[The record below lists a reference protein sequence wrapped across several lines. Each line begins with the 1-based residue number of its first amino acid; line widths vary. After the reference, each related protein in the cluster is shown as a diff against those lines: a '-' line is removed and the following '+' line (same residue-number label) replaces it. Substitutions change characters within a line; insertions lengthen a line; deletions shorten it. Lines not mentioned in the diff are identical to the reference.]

1 MTVPVFSPPLSGP
14 PLADPL
20 VLAALDWV
28 RATLSDTD
36 DAAQAR
42 ARLDGLRGGT
52 ALDHLSRVF
61 RLAPVEE
68 DLLLFALAHRVD
80 GAIAAL
86 CTAAVDD
93 PRQGYVTAHLLTRCI
108 GRGDPGFATALFARL
123 APEAPLRRWALIEMR
138 ETHPLAAVALDED
151 VALRLAGVGPGR
163 LPAGCKPLPHVT
175 IGGKWQQDA
184 GRLARAMGAGL
195 ALVGPNGSG
204 RRALADRVAKEAGL
218 TALSFTPDAAPKGL
232 RALAREAWLD
242 GLAVVVDLDPDNG
255 QRQSAAS
262 DEASLTAR
270 AGAEGRT
277 WAAEAAPLLAGR
289 LIVLAEDPTGVPTA
303 MHRAR
308 VAPLSTPERQDIWRA
323 MLPDWPPDER
333 DAVARHFPIGP
344 GSIAAIAAGLGPDD
358 GPGALWRRCRERGG
372 QGLEALAT
380 RIVPRFGWNDLILP
394 DQIRNELHA
403 ISDQIRN
410 RGTVYDDW
418 GFAKRLA
425 AGRGITAL
433 FAGPS
438 GVGKTMAA
446 EVIAGDL
453 GLDLYKVDL
462 SRLVSKYI
470 GETEKN
476 LRRVF
481 DAAEETG
488 ACLFL
493 DEADACLGKRSE
505 VKDSHDR
512 HANIEVSYLLQ
523 RMETYAGLCLL
534 ATNLKNNLDGAF
546 LRRLRFVI
554 DIPFPDQGD
563 RMRIWQ
569 GAFPPG
575 TPTEGLDLMALGRL
589 DISGGSIMVIAVNA
603 AFLAAAE
610 GAAVRMDHIAQAARG
625 EYRKHDRSFRAVW
638 DRRAP

>member
-1 MTVPVFSPPLSGP
+1 MTVPGFSPVLSGP
-14 PLADPL
+14 PLGDAM
-20 VLAALDWV
+20 VLATLDWV
-28 RATLSDTD
+28 RATLTG
-36 DAAQAR
+36 AANAAAAR
-42 ARLDGLRGGT
+42 AQLDGLRGAT

-61 RLAPVEE
+61 NLAPVEE

-80 GAIAAL
+80 GGIAAL
-86 CTAAVDD
+86 CAAAVDD
-93 PRQGYVTAHLLTRCI
+93 PRQSYVTAHLLTRCV
-108 GRGDPGFATALFARL
+108 GHDDPSFVTALFARL
-123 APEAPLRRWALIEMR
+123 APDAPLRRWALIEMH
-138 ETHPLAAVALDED
+138 ETHPLAAIALDED
-151 VALRLAGVGPGR
+151 VALRLAGVGSSR
-163 LPAGCKPLPHVT
+163 LPSGCTPLPQVV
-175 IGGKWQQDA
+175 IEGKWQQDA
-184 GRLARAMGAGL
+184 DQLAHGMGGGL
-195 ALVGPNGSG
+195 ALVGPSGSG
-204 RRALADRVAKEAGL
+204 RRALADRVAQAAGL
-218 TALSFTPDAAPKGL
+218 TALSFTPDLTTKGL
-232 RALAREAWLD
+232 RTLAREAWLD
-242 GLAVVVDLDPDNG
+242 GLALVVDLDPDGG
-255 QRQSAAS
+255 QRQYAAS
-262 DEASLTAR
+262 DEASMTAR
-270 AGAEGRT
+270 AGADGRT
-277 WAAEAAPLLAGR
+277 WAGEAAPLLGGR
-289 LIVLAEDPTGVPTA
+289 LIVLAEDPTGLPTA
-303 MHRAR
+303 MQRAR
-308 VAPLSTPERQDIWRA
+308 VAPLSMPERQDIWHT
-323 MLPDWPPDER
+323 MLPDWPSDER
-333 DAVARHFPIGP
+333 EAVARHFPIGP
-344 GSIAAIAAGLGPDD
+344 GSIAAIASGIGPDD

-372 QGLEALAT
+372 QGLEALTT
-380 RIVPRFGWNDLILP
+380 RIVPRFGWDDLILP
-394 DQIRNELHA
+394 DQVRNELRA

-418 GFAKRLA
+418 GFAQRLA

-446 EVIAGDL
+446 EVIAGEL

-523 RMETYAGLCLL
+523 RIETYAGLCLL

-554 DIPFPDQGD
+554 DIPFPDLGD

-569 GAFPPG
+569 GAFPPS
-575 TPTEGLDLMALGRL
+575 TPTDGLDLTALSRL

-610 GAAVRMDHIAQAARG
+610 AAPVRMDHIAQAARG

-638 DRRAP
+638 DRRAR